1 MFVQMLL
8 PNLQETG
15 YIQVSLV
22 IWCWSLTGEDGRQ
35 RGGHPSSTA
44 ACDDCRDQRWRAC
57 CAAIALRLLVCRRLD
72 LDGDGADRS
81 SCGFGWLRAAP
92 AGRGRWSCRY
102 KSSSPQDIIIIT
114 SHHLF
119 FVADTGWRSGRL
131 SGCKGRDMSR
141 RPPEGW
147 SPFFNRRSWRLPW
160 PALTSL
166 LCGDRAPAAR
176 VPAARPGWRRSWQI
190 ELRLRLTA
198 GAACWAREMELPP
211 QVIIATRH
219 HHRHK
224 SSSFLCGG
232 YRVAL
237 ETFGLRWYLCHF
249 YLHPW
254 WRYLNT
260 FLALTLTALSSN
272 MTNCYILSP

>member
-1 MFVQMLL
+1 MLYTVE
-8 PNLQETG
+8 P
-15 YIQVSLV
+15 
-22 IWCWSLTGEDGRQ
+22 
-35 RGGHPSSTA
+35 
-44 ACDDCRDQRWRAC
+44 
-57 CAAIALRLLVCRRLD
+57 
-72 LDGDGADRS
+72 
-81 SCGFGWLRAAP
+81 
-92 AGRGRWSCRY
+92 
-102 KSSSPQDIIIIT
+102 
-114 SHHLF
+114 
-119 FVADTGWRSGRL
+119 GRL
-131 SGCKGRDMSR
+131 SGCKGRGMSR

-160 PALTSL
+160 PALASL

-260 FLALTLTALSSN
+260 FLALTLTTLYSN
-272 MTNCYILSP
+272 MTVTSFLPNPLVAPYSLFIIHYLTLSAHLIFWFFCDFFCK